1 MVQYQMLDRA
11 FAALSDRT
19 RREILTRLSHG
30 PASIS
35 ALAEPFAMSLTGLK
49 KHIQVLEEA
58 KLVSTEKVG
67 RSRVC
72 RLGPDHLDAVADWV
86 EVFRSRWERKLDG
99 LEAYLAEKKKGQRQ

>member
-1 MVQYQMLDRA
+1 MVQYQALDRT

-19 RREILTRLSHG
+19 RRDILTQLSHG

-58 KLVSTEKVG
+58 RLVSTEKVG
-67 RSRVC
+67 RTRVC
-72 RLGPDHLDAVADWV
+72 RLGPDHLDDVAHWV
-86 EVFRSRWERKLDG
+86 EVLRSRWERKLDG
-99 LEAYLAEKKKGQRQ
+99 LEAYLAEKKKGERR